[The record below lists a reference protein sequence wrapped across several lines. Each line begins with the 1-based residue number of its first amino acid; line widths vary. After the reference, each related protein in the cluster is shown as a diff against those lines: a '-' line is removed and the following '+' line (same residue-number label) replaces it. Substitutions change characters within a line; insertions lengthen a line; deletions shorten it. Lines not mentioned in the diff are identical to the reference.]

1 MARKDKYG
9 SYEELS
15 QKERENVDYSVTARH
30 VPGSKIAIA
39 APHGGGIEFHTAE
52 LAESIAGD
60 DHNFYAFRGLK
71 ETGNRALH
79 ITSHRFNEER
89 ALTLIE
95 PCERVITLHGV
106 AGDALSLQIGGRD
119 AELRSRVHEALRDA
133 GFDSKVVAEG
143 EYAGMKRQNIC
154 NRGST
159 HAGVQ
164 LEIYAGLRQALK
176 DDDDAYARFINAL
189 RSAL

>member
-15 QKERENVDYSVTARH
+15 QKERENVDYDVTARP
-30 VPGSKIAIA
+30 VAGGKVAIA
-39 APHGGGIEFHTAE
+39 APHGSGIEFHTAE

-71 ETGNRALH
+71 KTGNRTLH
-79 ITSHRFNEER
+79 LTSHRFDEER

-95 PCERVITLHGV
+95 SCEKVITIHGLE
-106 AGDALSLQIGGRD
+106 GDALSLQVGGRD
-119 AELRSRVHEALRDA
+119 AELRSRVHEALRAA
-133 GFDSKVVAEG
+133 GFDSKVVTEG
-143 EYAGMKRQNIC
+143 EYAGMGPQNIC

-159 HAGVQ
+159 RAGVQ
-164 LEIYAGLRQALK
+164 LEIHAGLRQALK
-176 DDDDAYARFINAL
+176 DDDDAYARFVTAL

>member
-1 MARKDKYG
+1 MAPKDKYG

-15 QKERENVDYSVTARH
+15 REELEDVDYSVTARP
-30 VPGSKIAIA
+30 VPGSKVAIA

-71 ETGNRALH
+71 TTGNRALH
-79 ITSHRFNEER
+79 ITSHRFNEKR

-95 PCERVITLHGV
+95 PCEKVVTLHGL
-106 AGDALSLQIGGRD
+106 AGEALSLQIGGCD
-119 AELRSRVHEALRDA
+119 AELRSRVHKALSDA
-133 GFDSKVVAEG
+133 GFDSKVVTEG
-143 EYAGMKRQNIC
+143 EYAGMERQNIC

-176 DDDDAYARFINAL
+176 DDDNAYTRFVNAL
-189 RSAL
+189 RSVL